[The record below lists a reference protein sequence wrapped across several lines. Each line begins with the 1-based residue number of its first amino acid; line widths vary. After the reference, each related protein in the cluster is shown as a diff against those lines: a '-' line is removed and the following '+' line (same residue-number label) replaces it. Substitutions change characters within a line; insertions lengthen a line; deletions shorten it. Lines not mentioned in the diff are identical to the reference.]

1 MTYEERKQKGY
12 IIIKDQ
18 WRVKKKYNSLPKNVQ
33 PIPDYPT
40 YFATPEGE
48 IWRDTLCDSHK
59 RDTRGA
65 IRRITKLKDRYNPVN
80 RYYQVQPYKN
90 GKKGC
95 TYTHRL
101 VLAAFKGWPLE
112 GYECNHID
120 RDTSNN
126 HISNLEWIPKEE
138 NLALIVPNPFK
149 GKRGPNK
156 KESNSKWKHIK
167 PDILRLRKEGKKARE
182 IALKLDIPIQAVY
195 ICRR

>member
-48 IWRDTLCDSHK
+48 IWRDAPKVGTK
-59 RDTRGA
+59 QP
-65 IRRITKLKDRYNPVN
+65 RIIKLKDRYNPVI
-80 RYYQVQPYKN
+80 RYYQIQPYQN
-90 GKKGC
+90 GKRKL

-112 GYECNHID
+112 GYECNHIN

-126 HISNLEWIPKEE
+126 HISNLEWISKEE

-149 GKRGPNK
+149 GKRGPDK
-156 KESNSKWKHIK
+156 KESNSKWKYIK